1 MNRSWWV
8 IGQLDGW
15 TECGWTGG
23 LCVQCQGGWDLS
35 MESSSGL
42 KRSGDRTSVAC
53 RGLRGRVTA
62 KFLAWGLGRIIVVFR
77 EEQVWGGK

>member
-1 MNRSWWV
+1 
-8 IGQLDGW
+8 
-15 TECGWTGG
+15 
-23 LCVQCQGGWDLS
+23 